1 MTQAGGLTRQDPDWA
16 IANFYQKLVDHG
28 YNHHMSSG
36 FLPVLPLA
44 AQWDGQP
51 VLDGEC
57 HSVCSNPRLFFFFFF
72 LSPKSVM

>member
-57 HSVCSNPRLFFFFFF
+57 VPTPASFFSFFF
-72 LSPKSVM
+72 SPLRV